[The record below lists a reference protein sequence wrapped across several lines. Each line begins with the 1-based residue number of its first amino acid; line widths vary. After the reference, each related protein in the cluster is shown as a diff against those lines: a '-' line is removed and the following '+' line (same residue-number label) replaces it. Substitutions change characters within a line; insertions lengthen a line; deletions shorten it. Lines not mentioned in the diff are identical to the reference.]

1 MIAFLLAP
9 PSIWIVIAAIVLLFL
24 LVILQVYFEDSGGVE
39 YLIYLSMAFIAI
51 YLLWHAGAWVI
62 ARFMNTVQ
70 SYR

>member
-1 MIAFLLAP
+1 MIDLLLAP
-9 PSIWIVIAAIVLLFL
+9 PNIWIVIAAIVLLFL

-39 YLIYLSMAFIAI
+39 YLIYLSMALIGI
-51 YLLWHAGAWVI
+51 YLLWHAGAWVV